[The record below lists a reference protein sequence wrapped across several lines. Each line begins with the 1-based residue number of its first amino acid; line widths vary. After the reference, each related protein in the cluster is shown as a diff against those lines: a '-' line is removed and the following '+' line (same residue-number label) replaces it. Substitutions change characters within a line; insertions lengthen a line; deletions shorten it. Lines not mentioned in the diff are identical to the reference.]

1 MSVNNTASITY
12 NCQFRQTNP
21 HTVKKHSEL
30 FKNTDIVD
38 LHYRE
43 KLINFSYHEIFSN
56 FLIWF

>member
-1 MSVNNTASITY
+1 MY

-21 HTVKKHSEL
+21 YTVKKHSEL

-43 KLINFSYHEIFSN
+43 KLIIF
-56 FLIWF
+56 FPTMKFFPTFCI